1 MRARAHTRTHVCTSP
16 MSLVSKL
23 SNQTGHHTHTH
34 TRTHARARARA
45 HARTHAHAHTHT
57 HTHTHTLNKEMP
69 PEFKKNMTCKYWH
82 NYITVVFCFVL
93 FVCLFLSARFV
104 SISCSGYGIQF
115 SQNVPETATTVG
127 GYHSLLVISN
137 RHIEFL
143 SVFNYSKLQPEHGV
157 WRGACGHCVVQQVV
171 PDLSKWWPAGW
182 NWRRQPCVAILVAWQ
197 SLDLDQLSAANVL
210 FSFFVLLRPG
220 SACWPLLGCL
230 SKAWT
235 YIYTGPWP
243 SKGAMKKYEKKN

>member
-1 MRARAHTRTHVCTSP
+1 MQW
-16 MSLVSKL
+16 L
-23 SNQTGHHTHTH
+23 
-34 TRTHARARARA
+34 
-45 HARTHAHAHTHT
+45 
-57 HTHTHTLNKEMP
+57 
-69 PEFKKNMTCKYWH
+69 WH
-82 NYITVVFCFVL
+82 
-93 FVCLFLSARFV
+93 
-104 SISCSGYGIQF
+104 
-115 SQNVPETATTVG
+115 
-127 GYHSLLVISN
+127 
-137 RHIEFL
+137 
-143 SVFNYSKLQPEHGV
+143 SVFSKRAGNCNNSWRVPLTIGYIKQTYRVFKCLNYSKLQPEHGV

-235 YIYTGPWP
+235 YIYTGPCP
-243 SKGAMKKYEKKN
+243 KALTECSPLFFVLFLYVFFRNRSKKWTYWVDMPDINLCNWAERFNLTTSR